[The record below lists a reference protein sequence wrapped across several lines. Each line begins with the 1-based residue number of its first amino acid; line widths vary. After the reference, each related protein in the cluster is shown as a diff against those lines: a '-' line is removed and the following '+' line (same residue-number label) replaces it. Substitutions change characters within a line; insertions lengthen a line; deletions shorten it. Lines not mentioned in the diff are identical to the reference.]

1 MIYCASEETYIEPR
15 FAGTVGTSRLLFVPE
30 SYPASDPRSDFTTN
44 ISESAADW
52 PLPNYDHSST
62 RATFASKI
70 NSGNVNQL
78 TEAWTY
84 ELRDSGCGGYSCTGA
99 AATTPIVIDGTVYI
113 GDLLTNVHALN
124 LETGNRRWMVTM
136 DTRVIGPSGVVV
148 GLGKVFA
155 NKRGRQIAAYDL
167 ENGDELWATS
177 LGGHIYIQPTMADGK
192 VLAATAGA
200 GGPGSRGKL
209 YALDQE
215 TGDILWS
222 FDTIESDDL
231 WGHPEI
237 NSGGGTWYPPS
248 VDIANRVAYWG
259 ISNPYP
265 SRERSAIP
273 PVQAGQETTNGP
285 TQFSTSTPAS

>member
-1 MIYCASEETYIEPR
+1 
-15 FAGTVGTSRLLFVPE
+15 
-30 SYPASDPRSDFTTN
+30 
-44 ISESAADW
+44 
-52 PLPNYDHSST
+52 
-62 RATFASKI
+62 
-70 NSGNVNQL
+70 
-78 TEAWTY
+78 
-84 ELRDSGCGGYSCTGA
+84 
-99 AATTPIVIDGTVYI
+99 
-113 GDLLTNVHALN
+113 
-124 LETGNRRWMVTM
+124 
-136 DTRVIGPSGVVV
+136 
-148 GLGKVFA
+148 
-155 NKRGRQIAAYDL
+155 
-167 ENGDELWATS
+167 
-177 LGGHIYIQPTMADGK
+177 MADGK

>member
-1 MIYCASEETYIEPR
+1 LIYCASEETYIEPR

-177 LGGHIYIQPTMADGK
+177 LGGPHLYSADHGRWQGARSHGRSGRARQPRQTICSRPGNRRYPL
-192 VLAATAGA
+192 VL
-200 GGPGSRGKL
+200 RHHR
-209 YALDQE
+209 
-215 TGDILWS
+215 I
-222 FDTIESDDL
+222 
-231 WGHPEI
+231 
-237 NSGGGTWYPPS
+237 
-248 VDIANRVAYWG
+248 R
-259 ISNPYP
+259 
-265 SRERSAIP
+265 
-273 PVQAGQETTNGP
+273 
-285 TQFSTSTPAS
+285 